1 MRRKSDYQGRKIET
15 CSGNCRKPQYA
26 PKYGDDGTLQLRLTG
41 FVDTDK
47 EISSYRNQT
56 DMAYILSRL
65 EAGDPSVMPD
75 PNALYAD
82 VTGLPNTPIG
92 MVNFLDDLRRK
103 FDGLPAELR
112 AQFGNDFN
120 RFVAGVPIVQQQEPD
135 SPPAPDPITDPKLD
149 PIQADGKT

>member
-1 MRRKSDYQGRKIET
+1 MRRKSDFLNRKTET
-15 CSGNCRKPQYA
+15 CCGCCRKPQYA
-26 PKYGDDGTLQLRLTG
+26 PKYADDGTLELMLTG
-41 FVDTDK
+41 YVDTDK

-82 VTGLPNTPIG
+82 VTGLPDTPIG

-120 RFVAGVPIVQQQEPD
+120 RFVAGVPFVQQQEPD
-135 SPPAPDPITDPKLD
+135 TPPAPDPITDPRLD
-149 PIQADGKT
+149 PVSAAEKT

>member
-1 MRRKSDYQGRKIET
+1 MRRKSDYLNRKVDT
-15 CSGNCRKPQYA
+15 CCGCCRKPQYA
-26 PKYGDDGTLQLRLTG
+26 PKYADDGTLELMLTG

-103 FDGLPAELR
+103 FDSLPADLR

-120 RFVAGVPIVQQQEPD
+120 RFVAGVPLVQQQPVT
-135 SPPAPDPITDPKLD
+135 PPEPDPITDPKLD
-149 PIQADGKT
+149 PVEAAEKT